1 MFLMPLMFF
10 QTIHLLL
17 IINLNHIQQL
27 FKQKSS
33 GILSVFMTAGF
44 PQLNDTQT
52 IIEQLQNCG
61 VDMVEIGMPFSDPL
75 ADGLTIQQ
83 SSQQALQNGMNVDL
97 LFEQL
102 KDIRTKIHIPLLL
115 MGYYN
120 PVLQYGIER
129 FCQQCQALGIDGLI
143 LPDLP
148 LLEYQTQCH
157 PIFERYGL
165 SNIFL
170 VTPQT
175 ATERIQ
181 QIDALSNGFI
191 YAVSSSG
198 ITGNTDNFDDT
209 QISYFK
215 KLKALQLQNPIVVGF
230 GIHNKTTF
238 DTVCQHLNGAIVGS
252 AFIRAI
258 ANAPNLTETIEA
270 FVARIKQA

>member
-1 MFLMPLMFF
+1 MPLTFF
-10 QTIHLLL
+10 QIIHPLP
-17 IINLNHIQQL
+17 IINLNRIQQL
-27 FKQKSS
+27 FKQKPS

-52 IIEQLQNCG
+52 IIEQLQSCG
-61 VDMVEIGMPFSDPL
+61 VDMVEVGMPFSDPL

-83 SSQQALQNGMNVDL
+83 SSQQALQNGMNIDL

-102 KDIRTKIHIPLLL
+102 KNIRTSVQIPLLL

-129 FCQQCQALGIDGLI
+129 FCEQCQAVGIDGLI

-148 LLEYQTQCH
+148 LLEYETHCQN
-157 PIFERYGL
+157 IFGRYGL

-175 ATERIQ
+175 SIERIH
-181 QIDALSNGFI
+181 QIDMLSNGFI

-215 KLKALQLQNPIVVGF
+215 KLKTLQLQNPIVVGF
-230 GIHNKTTF
+230 GIHNKNTF

-252 AFIRAI
+252 AFIRSI
-258 ANAPNLTETIEA
+258 ANTPNLTETIKA